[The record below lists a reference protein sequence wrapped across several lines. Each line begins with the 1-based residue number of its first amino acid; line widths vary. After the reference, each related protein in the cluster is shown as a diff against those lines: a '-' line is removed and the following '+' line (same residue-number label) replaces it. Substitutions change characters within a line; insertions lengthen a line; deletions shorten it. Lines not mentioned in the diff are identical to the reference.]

1 MLSRK
6 RGRKYKL
13 FRTSLFEKKQD
24 SNVLY
29 NRHNVKCNTL
39 SYGITRFNCLIA
51 ISEFALLTHNQL
63 EACRKIIARRIRKF
77 KPKANYYSPLK
88 FTLPTTVKSK
98 NSRMGKGKGKFNI
111 FIARVKAMEPIFIL
125 RNVTI
130 GCALGLANK
139 IRHKLP
145 VALSVYRYTYRNS
158 DAILFDGSSFSHN
171 TDG

>member
-13 FRTSLFEKKQD
+13 FRTSLFEKKQE

-29 NRHNVKCNTL
+29 NRHNVQRETL
-39 SYGITRFNCLIA
+39 HYGITRFNCMIA

-63 EACRKIIARRIRKF
+63 EACRKIIARRIRKC
-77 KPKANYYSPLK
+77 KPKASYYSPIK

-98 NSRMGKGKGKFNI
+98 NSRMGKGKGKFNM
-111 FIARVKAMEPIFIL
+111 FIARVKALEPIFIL
-125 RNVTI
+125 RDVTN
-130 GCALGLANK
+130 GCAMGLANK

-145 VALSVYRYTYRNS
+145 VAVCVFRYTYSNS
-158 DAILFDGSSFSHN
+158 DAKLVDRYHFN
-171 TDG
+171 T